1 MKIILTDLQDHQ
13 LLQRLQYHPPLL
25 LLLLAEA
32 QQPSILLPSSLQLPA
47 SLPGDGPMSH
57 F

>member
-1 MKIILTDLQDHQ
+1 MQIILTDLQDHQ
-13 LLQRLQYHPPLL
+13 LHQRLQYHPPLL
-25 LLLLAEA
+25 LLVEA
-32 QQPSILLPSSLQLPA
+32 QQPSILLPSSLQLLA